1 MRFVKRLVNY
11 INISLTKKKK
21 KKKNPK
27 NDKEEEKLK

>member
-21 KKKNPK
+21 KNPK

>member
-11 INISLTKKKK
+11 INISLTKK
-21 KKKNPK
+21 NPK